1 MLKFSIDKIFQV
13 PNKTAKINLLYRM
26 KYLAQ
31 IFECF
36 TDPHMA
42 LQLFSRIYANAP
54 IVLCLATFG
63 WGTNTVASR
72 LAVGEV
78 SPMMLIFLRW
88 GLAVIFVFSLHG
100 KEMIKEWPNI
110 RKRLKWVFLMGGFG
124 LSMFNA
130 LFYIAAHS
138 TTAVNLGIIQS
149 TMPGMILL
157 GSFFIFGSRINT
169 LQIFGLIMTFIGV
182 VVMVSKGSIENLMLL
197 TFSTGDLLM
206 LVACVFYAGYAIG
219 LKNRPKVSGL
229 VMLGYFSVAAFVM
242 TIPLMAIENVVYGTI
257 MPGPKGWLIIL
268 YIALVPSFVSQI
280 FFMRGVDLIGSGSAG
295 LYANLVPVFSAII
308 AVILLGEIFSLYHL
322 SAMIFVFGGIALFEH
337 QKRMK
342 T

>member
-1 MLKFSIDKIFQV
+1 
-13 PNKTAKINLLYRM
+13 
-26 KYLAQ
+26 
-31 IFECF
+31 
-36 TDPHMA
+36 
-42 LQLFSRIYANAP
+42 
-54 IVLCLATFG
+54 
-63 WGTNTVASR
+63 
-72 LAVGEV
+72 
-78 SPMMLIFLRW
+78 MMLIFLRW
-88 GLAVIFVFSLHG
+88 GLVGIFIVTLHG
-100 KEMIKEWPNI
+100 REMIKEWPLI
-110 RKRLKWVFLMGGFG
+110 RKSLKWVFLMGGFG

-157 GSFFIFGSRINT
+157 GSFLIFGSRINM
-169 LQIFGLIMTFIGV
+169 LQVFGLIMTFIGV
-182 VVMVSKGSIENLMLL
+182 VVMVSKGSIDNLVLL

-242 TIPLMAIENVVYGTI
+242 TIPLMAIENAVYGTI
-257 MPGPKGWLIIL
+257 MPGPKGWFIIL
-268 YIALVPSFVSQI
+268 YIALIPSFISQI

-295 LYANLVPVFSAII
+295 LYANLVPVFSAVI
-308 AVILLGEIFSLYHL
+308 AVILLGEIFSFYHL

-337 QKRMK
+337 QNRMK

>member
-1 MLKFSIDKIFQV
+1 MVVSL
-13 PNKTAKINLLYRM
+13 M
-26 KYLAQ
+26 
-31 IFECF
+31 
-36 TDPHMA
+36 
-42 LQLFSRIYANAP
+42 SRIYANAP
-54 IVLCLATFG
+54 IVLCLATLG
-63 WGTNTVASR
+63 WGSNAVASR

-88 GLAVIFVFSLHG
+88 GLVVILIFSLHG
-100 KEMIKEWPNI
+100 KEMIKEWPGI
-110 RKRLKWVFLMGGFG
+110 RNRLKWVFLMGGFG

-157 GSFFIFGSRINT
+157 GSFFIFGSRINI

-182 VVMVSKGSIENLMLL
+182 VVMVSKGSIENLVLL

-206 LVACVFYAGYAIG
+206 LVACIFYAGYAIG

-242 TIPLMAIENVVYGTI
+242 TIPLMAIESAVYGTI
-257 MPGPKGWLIIL
+257 MPGPKGWLIII

-337 QKRMK
+337 QKAMK

>member
-1 MLKFSIDKIFQV
+1 
-13 PNKTAKINLLYRM
+13 M

-31 IFECF
+31 IFVCS
-36 TDPHMA
+36 TDPLMA
-42 LQLFSRIYANAP
+42 FPLLSRIYANAS

-88 GLAVIFVFSLHG
+88 GLVVIFVFSLNG
-100 KEMIKEWPNI
+100 KEMIKEWPTI
-110 RKRLKWVFLMGGFG
+110 RNRLKWVLLMGGFG

-169 LQIFGLIMTFIGV
+169 LQIFGLLMTFIGV

-197 TFSTGDLLM
+197 AFNTGDLLM
-206 LVACVFYAGYAIG
+206 FIACFFYAGYAIG
-219 LKNRPKVSGL
+219 LKDRPKVSGL
-229 VMLGYFSVAAFVM
+229 VMLGYFAVAAFVM
-242 TIPLMAIENVVYGTI
+242 TIPLMVIENAVYGAT
-257 MPGPKGWLIIL
+257 MPGTKGWLIIL
-268 YIALVPSFVSQI
+268 YIALIPSLIAQV
-280 FFMRGVDLIGSGSAG
+280 FFMRGVDLIGSGVAG

-308 AVILLGEIFSLYHL
+308 AVMLLGENFGTYHL
-322 SAMIFVFGGIALFEH
+322 AAMILVFAGIALFEH
-337 QKRMK
+337 QNRQKI
-342 T
+342 